1 MRVYISA
8 DIEGVTNVTDWTE
21 TERIGGT
28 GYEWGLRADGLERY
42 QLPV

>member
-21 TERIGGT
+21 TERI
-28 GYEWGLRADGLERY
+28 DGKERPALE
-42 QLPV
+42 P